1 MKIAIEL
8 MLQQEPPAPA
18 PAKEPEKGPSVDE
31 RIEYASECIECGHQ
45 KAEALAFI
53 QNLYNKLSKIP
64 SPKKGD
70 QKRLGF
76 MRSIIEN
83 YGMLMPESEKSDG

>member
-8 MLQQEPPAPA
+8 MLSQEPPKPA
-18 PAKEPEKGPSVDE
+18 PVKKPEPGPTLDQ
-31 RIEYASECIECGHQ
+31 RIEYASECIECNHNKQ
-45 KAEALAFI
+45 EALQFI
-53 QNLYNKLSKIP
+53 QLLFNKLSKIP

-70 QKRLGF
+70 QKRIAF
-76 MRSIIEN
+76 MKSIVEN

>member
-8 MLQQEPPAPA
+8 MLQQEPPAPVQK
-18 PAKEPEKGPSVDE
+18 PIEKGPSVDE

-45 KAEALAFI
+45 KAEALLFI
-53 QNLYNKLSKIP
+53 QKLYNQLSKIP
-64 SPKKGD
+64 QPKKGD
-70 QKRLGF
+70 QKRLRF

-83 YGMLMPESEKSDG
+83 YGMLMPGSEESNG

>member
-8 MLQQEPPAPA
+8 MLQQEPPAPIQ
-18 PAKEPEKGPSVDE
+18 KVQEKGPSVDE

>member
-8 MLQQEPPAPA
+8 MLEQAPPAPQK
-18 PAKEPEKGPSVDE
+18 PQEKGPSVDE

-45 KAEALAFI
+45 KQEALAFI
-53 QNLYNKLSKIP
+53 QHLYNKLSKIP
-64 SPKKGD
+64 QPKKGD

-83 YGMLMPESEKSDG
+83 YGMLMPESEKSNG

>member
-8 MLQQEPPAPA
+8 MLQQEPPVLVKKPQ
-18 PAKEPEKGPSVDE
+18 EKGPSVDE

-45 KAEALAFI
+45 KAEALLFI